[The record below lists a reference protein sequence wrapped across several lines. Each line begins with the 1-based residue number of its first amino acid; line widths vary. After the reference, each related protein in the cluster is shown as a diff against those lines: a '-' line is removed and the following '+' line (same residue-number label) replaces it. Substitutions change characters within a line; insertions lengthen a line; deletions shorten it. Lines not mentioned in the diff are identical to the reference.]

1 MLKIIKSV
9 LSVIFQTR
17 ILFIL
22 FYFCAFVTFAPMS
35 SILGAQTSQMT
46 LSALFSPLM
55 ILSCALLA
63 VYIGFRVAAYK
74 NHGIDCKMDA
84 VFFIALSW
92 IFFMLFCLAT
102 LLATILFLEDFR
114 GLPSREFCSLLLV
127 MAVVAAW
134 RTLKSSE
141 YKLSVFYEQKAG
153 AKTNIDKILIYS
165 VLAFA
170 AIVAVFF

>member
-1 MLKIIKSV
+1 LLKIIKSV
-9 LSVIFQTR
+9 LSVIFQAR

-22 FYFCAFVTFAPMS
+22 FYFCAFITFAPMA
-35 SILGAQTSQMT
+35 SILGAEMSQMT
-46 LSALFSPLM
+46 LSVLFNPLT

-92 IFFMLFCLAT
+92 VFFMLFCLAT

-114 GLPSREFCSLLLV
+114 DLPPREFCSLLLV
-127 MAVVAAW
+127 MAIFAAW

-153 AKTNIDKILIYS
+153 TKTSIVKILIYS

>member
-1 MLKIIKSV
+1 
-9 LSVIFQTR
+9 
-17 ILFIL
+17 
-22 FYFCAFVTFAPMS
+22 
-35 SILGAQTSQMT
+35 MT
-46 LSALFSPLM
+46 LSVLFNPLT

-63 VYIGFRVAAYK
+63 VYISFRVAAYK

-92 IFFMLFCLAT
+92 VFFMLFCLAT

-114 GLPSREFCSLLLV
+114 GLPPREICSLLLV
-127 MAVVAAW
+127 MSIFAAW

-141 YKLSVFYEQKAG
+141 YKLSVFYERKAG
-153 AKTNIDKILIYS
+153 AKINIDKILIYS

-170 AIVAVFF
+170 AVVAVFFLAKRF

>member
-1 MLKIIKSV
+1 ML
-9 LSVIFQTR
+9 LGLIFQAR

-22 FYFCAFVTFAPMS
+22 FYFCAFVTFAPMA

-46 LSALFSPLM
+46 LSVLFNPLM

-74 NHGIDCKMDA
+74 NHGIDCRMDA
-84 VFFIALSW
+84 VFFIALIW
-92 IFFMLFCLAT
+92 IFFMLFCLAAFF
-102 LLATILFLEDFR
+102 ATVLFLEDFR
-114 GLPSREFCSLLLV
+114 GLPPREFCSLLLV
-127 MAVVAAW
+127 TAVAAAW

-141 YKLSVFYEQKAG
+141 YKLSVFYERKAG
-153 AKTNIDKILIYS
+153 AKINIDKILIYS

-170 AIVAVFF
+170 AIVAVAFLIKRF